1 MSVWLWLILAAMSAG
16 ALALLLPPL
25 LGWRGR
31 DTAPRAA
38 YDAEIY
44 RDQLAELEHDLERG
58 VLTADQAEAARTE
71 IARRLLATEDSG
83 GQGRDVPARANFCLA
98 ATLVGIAVPAGA
110 VLLYLIL
117 GAPELTDPAK
127 PQAVAASQP
136 AQPAEDMSAM
146 VTELGNRLKARPD
159 DARGWSLYARS
170 LAGLKRFEEAVPAFR
185 RATSLNPDNLDLLSR
200 MAEAQ
205 IFATDGTVTPAAME
219 TLERIISRQP
229 NEPRALYYL
238 GLADNQAGRPRQ
250 GLDRWIRLEAVS
262 PPDAPWR
269 KLLSKRIGNLAM
281 ELGIN
286 RAGLAALRARAGDMA
301 KPAPAGPGLGA
312 VDIKAAA
319 RISAGERGTMIGRM
333 VKHLAGRLAE
343 NPDDPDNMEDW
354 LKLARSYGVLGK
366 QEKAKEALARAET
379 ARKAIFAKGARA
391 YDGGDYEAAFGNWH
405 RLARGGN
412 AKAQTAIAG
421 MFRSGNGRVVDMAQA
436 ALWYSRAAG
445 QGEPVAQMSLGE
457 MYRLGLG
464 VKRDRIQA
472 YVLFTR
478 AAAQGKTWVATELG
492 KLVATMTTDELAIA
506 AGRLRLPLR
515 P

>member
-1 MSVWLWLILAAMSAG
+1 M
-16 ALALLLPPL
+16 P
-25 LGWRGR
+25 
-31 DTAPRAA
+31 
-38 YDAEIY
+38 
-44 RDQLAELEHDLERG
+44 
-58 VLTADQAEAARTE
+58 
-71 IARRLLATEDSG
+71 
-83 GQGRDVPARANFCLA
+83 VPH
-98 ATLVGIAVPAGA
+98 
-110 VLLYLIL
+110 
-117 GAPELTDPAK
+117 
-127 PQAVAASQP
+127 
-136 AQPAEDMSAM
+136 
-146 VTELGNRLKARPD
+146 
-159 DARGWSLYARS
+159 RS